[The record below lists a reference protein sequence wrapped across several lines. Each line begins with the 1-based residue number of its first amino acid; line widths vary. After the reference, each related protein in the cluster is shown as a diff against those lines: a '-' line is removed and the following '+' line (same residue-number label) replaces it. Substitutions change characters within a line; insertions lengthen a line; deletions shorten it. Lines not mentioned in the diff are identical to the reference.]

1 MECLGSSYILE
12 ERIGAGAQGDVW
24 KGHKEGSEEP
34 LAFKKLR
41 SDLARERNVVNAFL
55 KERDTLELVDS
66 PHVVRLWDIVTE
78 GKTLGLVMDYV
89 GGGDLADVIREQGN
103 PARAGMI
110 RRPSRRS
117 SRMLCKPRVS
127 GDDLAPSR

>member
-1 MECLGSSYILE
+1 MERLGSVYILE

-66 PHVVRLWDIVTE
+66 PHVVRLRDMVAE
-78 GKTLGLVMDYV
+78 GETLGLVMD
-89 GGGDLADVIREQGN
+89 
-103 PARAGMI
+103 
-110 RRPSRRS
+110 RS
-117 SRMLCKPRVS
+117 EAHV
-127 GDDLAPSR
+127 